1 MEINQVLNHLQHTNI
16 LPHEFFWR
24 SPEKWGPCKDANIFC
39 FLYRD
44 RFIKTSVT
52 KIICD
57 TAPEIK
63 VLSNHMDFRNMSV
76 VFGMAVVISLA
87 LNGKW

>member
-1 MEINQVLNHLQHTNI
+1 MNFSEEAQKSEDNKRCQCVV
-16 LPHEFFWR
+16 
-24 SPEKWGPCKDANIFC
+24 C

-52 KIICD
+52 KIIYE

-63 VLSNHMDFRNMSV
+63 VLSNHMDFRNMPV
-76 VFGMAVVISLA
+76 VFGVAVVISLA